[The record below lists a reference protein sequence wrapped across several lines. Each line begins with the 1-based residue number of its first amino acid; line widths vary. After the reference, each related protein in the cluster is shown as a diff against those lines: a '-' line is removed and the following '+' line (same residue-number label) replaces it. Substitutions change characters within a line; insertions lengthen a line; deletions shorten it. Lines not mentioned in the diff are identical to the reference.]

1 MNNKIIY
8 TLSAIILMFI
18 ALHSC
23 NINQKRKKKK
33 CDCPGFSQLNAL
45 SPYFEI
51 PNLNYLNEKKSH
63 HS

>member
-1 MNNKIIY
+1 
-8 TLSAIILMFI
+8 MFI